1 MDGLDVVRTGET
13 LGFWDLG
20 FAGVCVLKGTVEN
33 PRGNL
38 GNVNDF
44 HIALQ
49 GNLTEKKKRDL

>member
-1 MDGLDVVRTGET
+1 MNGLNVVGTGET

-44 HIALQ
+44 QHPLHQHLLLSKA
-49 GNLTEKKKRDL
+49 